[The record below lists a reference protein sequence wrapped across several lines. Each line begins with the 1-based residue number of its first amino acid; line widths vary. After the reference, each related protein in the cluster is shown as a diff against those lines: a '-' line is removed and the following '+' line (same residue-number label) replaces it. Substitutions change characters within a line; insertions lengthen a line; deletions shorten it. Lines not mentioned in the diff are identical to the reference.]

1 MATTPCPQRGAIV
14 TYLNPDVLA
23 PTAFLR
29 GVVIG
34 DHVVD
39 PETSHAWVPVLLPGR
54 TVSVLDTRNIIEV
67 HVPGGAR
74 SGPGHA
80 PGNP

>member
-1 MATTPCPQRGAIV
+1 MATTPCPERGAIV
-14 TYLNPDVLA
+14 TYLNPDALN

-34 DHVVD
+34 SPVVD
-39 PETSHAWVPVLLPGR
+39 PQTSHAWVPVLLPDR

-67 HVPGGAR
+67 QP
-74 SGPGHA
+74 SDDT
-80 PGNP
+80 